1 MAEIEKEETMTEEE
15 VTKTAEAEDPIT
27 EPLVPAPVT
36 KESKIQTDETV
47 AEEFVEEAEEA
58 QATEPAATATK
69 EKKSKKKDKK
79 AKPNFFVR
87 LGRRLAKFFRDY
99 NSERKKI
106 TWKPWR
112 EVCKSA
118 GIVVVTVAAFSLAIY
133 AIDEAFGN
141 LFLWLAGII
150 G

>member
-1 MAEIEKEETMTEEE
+1 MAEIEKEETMAEEE
-15 VTKTAEAEDPIT
+15 VVKTEAETKETPIT
-27 EPLVPAPVT
+27 EPEVPA
-36 KESKIQTDETV
+36 S
-47 AEEFVEEAEEA
+47 
-58 QATEPAATATK
+58 
-69 EKKSKKKDKK
+69 EKKASKSKKKDKD

-87 LGRRLAKFFRDY
+87 LGRRIAKFFRDY

-112 EVCKSA
+112 DVCKSA
-118 GIVVVTVAAFSLAIY
+118 GVVVVTVVVFSLAIY
-133 AIDEAFGN
+133 AIDSAFGN

>member
-1 MAEIEKEETMTEEE
+1 MAEIEKEETMAEEE
-15 VTKTAEAEDPIT
+15 VAEVVETAEAEDPIAET
-27 EPLVPAPVT
+27 LVPAPVT
-36 KESKIQTDETV
+36 KGDMPE
-47 AEEFVEEAEEA
+47 AEAEEA
-58 QATEPAATATK
+58 AEAEAPIADSAATATK
-69 EKKSKKKDKK
+69 EKKIKKKDKK

>member
-1 MAEIEKEETMTEEE
+1 MAEIEKEETMAADEVVETE
-15 VTKTAEAEDPIT
+15 AEAQETPIA
-27 EPLVPAPVT
+27 EPEVPATVT
-36 KESKIQTDETV
+36 KESKG
-47 AEEFVEEAEEA
+47 
-58 QATEPAATATK
+58 
-69 EKKSKKKDKK
+69 KKKDKN

-87 LGRRLAKFFRDY
+87 LGRRIAKFFRDY

-118 GIVVVTVAAFSLAIY
+118 AVVVVTVAVFSLAIY
-133 AIDEAFGN
+133 AIDAAFGN

>member
-1 MAEIEKEETMTEEE
+1 MAEIEKEETMAEEE
-15 VTKTAEAEDPIT
+15 VVNAEAETQGTPIT
-27 EPLVPAPVT
+27 EPEVPA
-36 KESKIQTDETV
+36 S
-47 AEEFVEEAEEA
+47 
-58 QATEPAATATK
+58 
-69 EKKSKKKDKK
+69 EKKASKSKKKEKN

-87 LGRRLAKFFRDY
+87 LGRRIAKFFRDY
-99 NSERKKI
+99 NSERKKV

-118 GIVVVTVAAFSLAIY
+118 GVVVVTVAVFSLAIY
-133 AIDEAFGN
+133 AIDAAFGN

>member
-1 MAEIEKEETMTEEE
+1 MAEIEKEETMAADEVVETE
-15 VTKTAEAEDPIT
+15 AEAQETPIA
-27 EPLVPAPVT
+27 EPEVPATVA
-36 KESKIQTDETV
+36 KESKG
-47 AEEFVEEAEEA
+47 
-58 QATEPAATATK
+58 
-69 EKKSKKKDKK
+69 KKKDKN

-87 LGRRLAKFFRDY
+87 LGRRIAKFFRDY

-118 GIVVVTVAAFSLAIY
+118 AVVVVTVAVFSLAIY
-133 AIDEAFGN
+133 AIDAAFGN

>member
-1 MAEIEKEETMTEEE
+1 MAEIEKEETMAEEE
-15 VTKTAEAEDPIT
+15 VVETEATEAETQESPIT
-27 EPLVPAPVT
+27 EAEVPAA
-36 KESKIQTDETV
+36 
-47 AEEFVEEAEEA
+47 AEKAS
-58 QATEPAATATK
+58 
-69 EKKSKKKDKK
+69 KSKKKDKN

-87 LGRRLAKFFRDY
+87 LGRRIAKFFRDY

-118 GIVVVTVAAFSLAIY
+118 GIVVVTVAVFSLAIY
-133 AIDEAFGN
+133 GIDEIFGN
-141 LFLWLAGII
+141 LFLWLDKII

>member
-1 MAEIEKEETMTEEE
+1 MAEFEKEETMVEEE
-15 VTKTAEAEDPIT
+15 VVETEATAT
-27 EPLVPAPVT
+27 
-36 KESKIQTDETV
+36 
-47 AEEFVEEAEEA
+47 EAEETPIA
-58 QATEPAATATK
+58 EPEVPASDKKAN
-69 EKKSKKKDKK
+69 KSKKKEKN

-87 LGRRLAKFFRDY
+87 LGHRLAKFFRDY

-118 GIVVVTVAAFSLAIY
+118 GVVIVTVAAFSLAIY
-133 AIDEAFGN
+133 AIDAAFGN
-141 LFLWLAGII
+141 LFLWLAGIV

>member
-1 MAEIEKEETMTEEE
+1 MAEIEKEETMAAGEVVETE
-15 VTKTAEAEDPIT
+15 AEAQETPIA
-27 EPLVPAPVT
+27 EPEVPATVT
-36 KESKIQTDETV
+36 KESKG
-47 AEEFVEEAEEA
+47 
-58 QATEPAATATK
+58 
-69 EKKSKKKDKK
+69 KKKDKN

-87 LGRRLAKFFRDY
+87 LGRRIAKFFRDY

-118 GIVVVTVAAFSLAIY
+118 AVVVVTVAVFSLAIY
-133 AIDEAFGN
+133 AIDAAFGN

>member
-1 MAEIEKEETMTEEE
+1 MAELEKEETMAEDEVVEVEETE
-15 VTKTAEAEDPIT
+15 VTEADVEAEEDPIT
-27 EPLVPAPVT
+27 EPEVPAAVT
-36 KESKIQTDETV
+36 KEN
-47 AEEFVEEAEEA
+47 
-58 QATEPAATATK
+58 
-69 EKKSKKKDKK
+69 KSKKKSKNG
-79 AKPNFFVR
+79 KPNFFVR

>member
-1 MAEIEKEETMTEEE
+1 MAEIEKEETMAADEVVETE
-15 VTKTAEAEDPIT
+15 AEAQETPIA
-27 EPLVPAPVT
+27 EPEVPATVT
-36 KESKIQTDETV
+36 KENKG
-47 AEEFVEEAEEA
+47 
-58 QATEPAATATK
+58 
-69 EKKSKKKDKK
+69 KKKDKN

-87 LGRRLAKFFRDY
+87 LGRRIAKFFRDY

-118 GIVVVTVAAFSLAIY
+118 AVVVVTVAVFSLAIY
-133 AIDEAFGN
+133 AIDAAFGN

>member
-1 MAEIEKEETMTEEE
+1 MAEIEKEETMAAEE
-15 VTKTAEAEDPIT
+15 VVETVTEAQETPIT
-27 EPLVPAPVT
+27 EPEVPA
-36 KESKIQTDETV
+36 SD
-47 AEEFVEEAEEA
+47 
-58 QATEPAATATK
+58 
-69 EKKSKKKDKK
+69 KKANKTKKKNKN

-118 GIVVVTVAAFSLAIY
+118 GVVVVTVAAFSLAIY
-133 AIDEAFGN
+133 AIDAAFGN
-141 LFLWLAGII
+141 LFLWLAGLI

>member
-1 MAEIEKEETMTEEE
+1 MAEIEKEETMAEE
-15 VTKTAEAEDPIT
+15 VATETEATEAEIQEAPIT
-27 EPLVPAPVT
+27 EPEVPAPAE
-36 KESKIQTDETV
+36 KSSK
-47 AEEFVEEAEEA
+47 
-58 QATEPAATATK
+58 
-69 EKKSKKKDKK
+69 SNKKDKN

-99 NSERKKI
+99 NSERKKV

-118 GIVVVTVAAFSLAIY
+118 GVVVVTVAVFSLAIY
-133 AIDEAFGN
+133 GIDEAFGN

>member
-1 MAEIEKEETMTEEE
+1 MAEIEKEETMAKEE
-15 VTKTAEAEDPIT
+15 VQVTEAEAEATPIT
-27 EPLVPAPVT
+27 ESEEVPT
-36 KESKIQTDETV
+36 SEKK
-47 AEEFVEEAEEA
+47 
-58 QATEPAATATK
+58 AT
-69 EKKSKKKDKK
+69 KSKKKAKN

-112 EVCKSA
+112 DVCKSA
-118 GIVVVTVAAFSLAIY
+118 GVVVVTVAAFSLAIY
-133 AIDEAFGN
+133 AIDAAFGN